1 MLCNCEDWL
10 TVLCL
15 VMSGLAH
22 MTTIHYSTFN
32 LLLNVVA
39 ETEPLVTPL
48 SSNMG
53 EIENVGLIE
62 FYKFLSCKARI
73 AFNK

>member
-39 ETEPLVTPL
+39 ETEPPFQAAP
-48 SSNMG
+48 SRCK
-53 EIENVGLIE
+53 
-62 FYKFLSCKARI
+62 YKVFNFLP
-73 AFNK
+73 